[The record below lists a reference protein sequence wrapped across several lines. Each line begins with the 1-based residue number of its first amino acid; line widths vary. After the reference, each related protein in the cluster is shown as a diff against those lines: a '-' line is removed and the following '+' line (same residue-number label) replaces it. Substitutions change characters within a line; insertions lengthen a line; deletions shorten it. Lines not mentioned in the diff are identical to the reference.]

1 MDGLPH
7 GSKALKDLLKMS
19 WRSLIVR
26 AVADSHEFF
35 SPGFIREAEQWS
47 PFRFEFLR
55 ARQGRLTS
63 KQGLYAMLFDAF
75 LESPEGE
82 DDPLN
87 TFLAVSAPKTG
98 SVGSVMIPICFSTEA

>member
-7 GSKALKDLLKMS
+7 GRKALKDLLTMS

-35 SPGFIREAEQWS
+35 SPAFIQQAERWS

-63 KQGLYAMLFDAF
+63 KQGLYSMLFDAF
-75 LESPEGE
+75 LEAPEGE

-98 SVGSVMIPICFSTEA
+98 SAGSVMSPICFSTEA